1 MTEQTE
7 TKEAALIR
15 APDPNDAELMV
26 PSVPQGV
33 EVPLTPAQARV
44 ESVAAALDAA
54 YKNASNLKLTPEE
67 AKALEEDFPDEA
79 FRRGAGGDDRLIYIE
94 HAYLRQRLN
103 KVLGIG
109 AATPI
114 RRREWAEEFTYWK
127 DNVQKKGVRVYV
139 DLALLVRGCLVGE
152 AIGDAIYY
160 PDNAKTTY
168 SDALESAKSNAFR
181 RCCKELGVGLQA
193 WMKGW
198 CEGWEQRNGR
208 NASRTRQEPRTTSRP
223 HPPQQNAPQANVEG
237 KKAASSD
244 VLPKAAT
251 ELTREWALRGLCEI
265 YTTAEVNAY
274 FAHRGWM
281 QVNDALENWPLEHV
295 PTSKE
300 ALNKL
305 AAEIGKWL
313 EPQQASDEGDGLPQD
328 IASVVISVPR
338 KGQKRAA
345 YLQSPDT
352 IGSLYA
358 GMKAGD
364 KAAQSRLWGL
374 ALNYVPEGYQG
385 RPPSQED
392 LDCREGLD
400 RFVEWERKKKGDS
413 GHEVNMSD
421 DETVG
426 VTP

>member
-1 MTEQTE
+1 MTTEPTE

-15 APDPNDAELMV
+15 AVPDPNDAELMV
-26 PSVPQGV
+26 PSVPQGI

-198 CEGWEQRNGR
+198 CEGWESRNGR
-208 NASRTRQEPRTTSRP
+208 NASRTHQEPRTTSRP

-237 KKAASSD
+237 KKAASGD
-244 VLPKAAT
+244 VLPKAPT
-251 ELTREWALRGLCEI
+251 EKTRSWALLHLCEMFTI
-265 YTTAEVNAY
+265 EEVHD
-274 FAHRGWM
+274 FFVVQKWIGE
-281 QVNDALENWPLEHV
+281 VDPLEQWPLEHV

-313 EPQQASDEGDGLPQD
+313 EPQQASDEGDGLPQW
-328 IASVVISVPR
+328 IADTVLHIPP
-338 KGQKRAA
+338 KGVKKVDYQPE
-345 YLQSPDT
+345 S
-352 IGSLYA
+352 IGELYA
-358 GMKAGD
+358 RRHDDETARN
-364 KAAQSRLWGL
+364 RLFGFMEKFEATGWKDRNGK
-374 ALNYVPEGYQG
+374 QH
-385 RPPSQED
+385 PPSQED
-392 LDCREGLD
+392 LDLRKALDGLKE
-400 RFVEWERKKKGDS
+400 FIESKEQIGI
-413 GHEVNMSD
+413 
-421 DETVG
+421 
-426 VTP
+426 TP